1 MEVISYS
8 YIYLYS
14 FTLFTINDNCCMKL
28 VNTICFFI
36 LLGTLLSCN
45 NEKELY
51 IDSSSKASIETGDM
65 DSPYKSIECLTRC
78 QKYA

>member
-51 IDSSSKASIETGDM
+51 IDSSSKAKN
-65 DSPYKSIECLTRC
+65 PAYRAVFC
-78 QKYA
+78 QPVFAERYIDY